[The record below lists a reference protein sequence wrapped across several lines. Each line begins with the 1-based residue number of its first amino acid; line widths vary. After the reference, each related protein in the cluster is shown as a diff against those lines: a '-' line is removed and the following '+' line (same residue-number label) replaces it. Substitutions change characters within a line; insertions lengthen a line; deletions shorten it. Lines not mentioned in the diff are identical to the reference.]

1 MKIEQYTSQIGQ
13 EFAQEMKRQSQKE
26 RLITLAP
33 IGILLFFVIIL
44 SIVAEGF
51 FSLKN
56 LQAILSQLSI
66 PLVMSMGLTFV
77 ILLGSI
83 DLSGEGLGGFV
94 GAIVS
99 LMVLNTK
106 NTMDMGLIGMMIA
119 VASGLI
125 LGTLSGVIHVKGKM
139 PSFMV
144 TYAISSVMAGF
155 AVLSYKGQPAMIQYE
170 LFSKLAR
177 RTFLGIPYLTIIAL
191 LIFVIAFIL
200 QEYTRFGTYVMA
212 IGDNESVARNTGIN
226 IDKTKIKV
234 FAWMGF
240 CIGIAGLL
248 GAIRIGRGEV
258 AIGKGTV
265 FPAITAVVV
274 GGTSLS
280 GGKGGVVNSL
290 IGTFIVTVINNGLIL
305 LGVNTY
311 IQSAVQ
317 GIIIIAAVALSVERG
332 KKVIVK

>member
-1 MKIEQYTSQIGQ
+1 MENKQYISQIGK
-13 EFAQEMKRQSQKE
+13 EFTLEMKRQSQKE
-26 RLITLAP
+26 RIVAMAPVAILLALIT
-33 IGILLFFVIIL
+33 IL
-44 SIVAEGF
+44 SVVADGF

-56 LQAILSQLSI
+56 MQTILSQMAI

-94 GAIVS
+94 GSIVS
-99 LMVLNTK
+99 LMVLNSK
-106 NTMDMGLIGMMIA
+106 NTMDIGAAGMIIA
-119 VASGLI
+119 VASGLAVGI
-125 LGTLSGVIHVKGKM
+125 ASGIIHVKGRM

-144 TYAISSVMAGF
+144 TYAISSIMAGI
-155 AVLSYKGQPAMIQYE
+155 AVLSYQGQPAMIQYE
-170 LFSKLAR
+170 VFIILAQG
-177 RTFLGIPYLTIIAL
+177 TFLGIPYLTFIAL
-191 LIFVIAFIL
+191 LVFAVAFIL

-226 IDKTKIKV
+226 INKTKIMV
-234 FAWMGF
+234 FTWMGL

-258 AIGKGTV
+258 AIGTGTV
-265 FPAITAVVV
+265 FPAVTAVVV
-274 GGTSLS
+274 GGTALT

-290 IGTFIVTVINNGLIL
+290 IGTIIVTVINNGLIL

-311 IQSAVQ
+311 IQSATQ
-317 GIIIIAAVALSVERG
+317 GIIIIAAVALSVARG
-332 KKVIVK
+332 KKIIVK

>member
-1 MKIEQYTSQIGQ
+1 MENKQYISQIGK
-13 EFAQEMKRQSQKE
+13 EFTLEMKRQSQKE
-26 RLITLAP
+26 RIVAMAPVAILLALIT
-33 IGILLFFVIIL
+33 IL
-44 SIVAEGF
+44 SVVADGF

-56 LQAILSQLSI
+56 MQTILSQMAI

-94 GAIVS
+94 GSIVA
-99 LMVLNTK
+99 LMVLNSK
-106 NTMDMGLIGMMIA
+106 NTMDIGAAGMIIA
-119 VASGLI
+119 VASGLAVGI
-125 LGTLSGVIHVKGKM
+125 ASGIIHVKGRM

-144 TYAISSVMAGF
+144 TYAISSIMAGI
-155 AVLSYKGQPAMIQYE
+155 AVLSYQGQPAMIQYE
-170 LFSKLAR
+170 VFTILAQG
-177 RTFLGIPYLTIIAL
+177 TFLGIPYLTFIAL
-191 LIFVIAFIL
+191 LVFAVAFIL

-226 IDKTKIKV
+226 INKTKIMV
-234 FAWMGF
+234 FTWMGL

-258 AIGKGTV
+258 AIGTGTV
-265 FPAITAVVV
+265 FPAVTAVVV
-274 GGTSLS
+274 GGTALT

-290 IGTFIVTVINNGLIL
+290 IGTIIVTVINNGLIL

-311 IQSAVQ
+311 IQSATQ
-317 GIIIIAAVALSVERG
+317 GIIIIAAVALSVARG
-332 KKVIVK
+332 KKIIVK